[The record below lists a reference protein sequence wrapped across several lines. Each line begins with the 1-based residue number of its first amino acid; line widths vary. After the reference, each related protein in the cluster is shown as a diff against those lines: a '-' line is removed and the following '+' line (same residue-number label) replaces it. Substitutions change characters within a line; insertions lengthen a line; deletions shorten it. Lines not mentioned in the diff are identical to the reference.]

1 MTPRADMEGSLIRVT
16 DISDSCGGAEV
27 WTGVSARGRA
37 QLWPG
42 QGEEHAY
49 RCSESI
55 RASRGWQRGHP
66 PVPCQ
71 PKSPRIPP
79 DPCQPHRPQSFPRR
93 PGTLL
98 SLALMQTWLWLYSR
112 LKVCVS
118 RRRHCGRTGRMVGQE
133 APSSTPPPSS
143 LRYCRHPGPLPSS
156 GALPSQPAPSAS
168 RWGSRAE
175 SSVPPGPRRQTA
187 GRRRRRCFETRSPRW
202 STGTGSPGPAAG
214 WSPASHAAA
223 GSAWSSPPG
232 QGRPRSVPG
241 LPTPG
246 SGASFRRTRFPR
258 LVNPA
263 AR

>member
-1 MTPRADMEGSLIRVT
+1 MHI
-16 DISDSCGGAEV
+16 GAL
-27 WTGVSARGRA
+27 GASGRA
-37 QLWPG
+37 EGGSGATHPCPASPSP
-42 QGEEHAY
+42 HA
-49 RCSESI
+49 SLPTLS
-55 RASRGWQRGHP
+55 
-66 PVPCQ
+66 
-71 PKSPRIPP
+71 
-79 DPCQPHRPQSFPRR
+79 QPHRPQNFPRR

-118 RRRHCGRTGRMVGQE
+118 RRRHCGRTGRAVGQE
-133 APSSTPPPSS
+133 APSSTPPPPSS
-143 LRYCRHPGPLPSS
+143 LCYHHPPGLLPVC

-168 RWGSRAE
+168 RWGSQAE
-175 SSVPPGPRRQTA
+175 GSVPPGPRRRRA

-202 STGTGSPGPAAG
+202 SRGTGSPGPAAG

-232 QGRPRSVPG
+232 RGQPCSVPG
-241 LPTPG
+241 LPAPG
-246 SGASFRRTRFPR
+246 SGASFRRRRFPR